1 MIMWQKYL
9 KIFNNQIPSE
19 QAAADVK
26 DAVAKSIEK
35 NSNLTEDDAL
45 LQARVAHILQ
55 DGDYEKGK
63 VKLWTPQNLHS

>member
-1 MIMWQKYL
+1 MRAERIL
-9 KIFNNQIPSE
+9 
-19 QAAADVK
+19 ADSPTWE
-26 DAVAKSIEK
+26 AVVDCFKKA
-35 NSNLTEDDAL
+35 NLTEDDAL